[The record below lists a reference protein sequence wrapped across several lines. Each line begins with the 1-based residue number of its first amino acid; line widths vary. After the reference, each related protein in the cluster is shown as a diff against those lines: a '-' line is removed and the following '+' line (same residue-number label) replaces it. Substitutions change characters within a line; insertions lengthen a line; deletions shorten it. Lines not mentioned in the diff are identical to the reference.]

1 MDWHPEDIKAA
12 VRKKGFTLAKLGAA
26 GGVSRQNM
34 ANALVIPHEAA
45 EQLIAAALDVPPSMI
60 WPSRYHADGSRKRP
74 QPPTN
79 YHRMPRF
86 AEAAA

>member
-1 MDWHPEDIKAA
+1 MAHA
-12 VRKKGFTLAKLGAA
+12 LALPNE
-26 GGVSRQNM
+26 R
-34 ANALVIPHEAA
+34 A

-60 WPSRYHADGSRKRP
+60 WPSRYNADGSRKRP

-86 AEAAA
+86 AEVAA